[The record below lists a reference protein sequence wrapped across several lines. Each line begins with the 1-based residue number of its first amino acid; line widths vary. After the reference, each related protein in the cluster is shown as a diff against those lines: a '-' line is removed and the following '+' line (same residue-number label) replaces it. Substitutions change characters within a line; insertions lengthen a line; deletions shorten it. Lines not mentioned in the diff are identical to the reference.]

1 MRSPG
6 ISWPSAQEILEK
18 EDEGLD
24 FHWEMVTMV
33 VDIKNHL
40 GMVCGQRAYHTLGP
54 PKYLFDPYPTIH
66 RFLETLKWV

>member
-1 MRSPG
+1 MPLQLVDEEQDVPMRSPG

-18 EDEGLD
+18 EDEGLV

-40 GMVCGQRAYHTLGP
+40 GMVYGQ
-54 PKYLFDPYPTIH
+54 
-66 RFLETLKWV
+66 